1 MTMQDKLTKW
11 AKNAFMFYQELDRTE
26 TKGFYTQTP
35 LVNITSSPDIVVMG
49 INPGS
54 NGKFD
59 SNFNYELFMKGN
71 FDEWKDHRNWKY
83 TRRIEDFLRRG
94 LGNNAE
100 NIFSNDN
107 RIVYI
112 NASCFQTKKA
122 GALGY
127 NLLIKSLPS
136 TIDLIRKL
144 NPRLLLCLSAK
155 KIFGIEQSFEREYLT
170 EDVLIGQLENIQIIG
185 TPHPSARLT
194 NAKREYIRN
203 VINLAIK
210 NSHLCLK
217 ERAELIR
224 NEISL
229 NSDQSCIQ
237 PSNEEVTEI
246 FENIINQLI
255 SILGKPFELN
265 ENTQRF
271 ELNNEIAIT
280 ITKTGKGYIGIRH
293 ISFDNKKK
301 YSNEEYPN
309 IQKYTDILN
318 QYGFNVLPKNGCW
331 IGTKFFKRYG
341 YDKESITNN
350 ILSEIRKII
359 DLIKG

>member
-1 MTMQDKLTKW
+1 M
-11 AKNAFMFYQELDRTE
+11 
-26 TKGFYTQTP
+26 
-35 LVNITSSPDIVVMG
+35 I
-49 INPGS
+49 
-54 NGKFD
+54 
-59 SNFNYELFMKGN
+59 
-71 FDEWKDHRNWKY
+71 
-83 TRRIEDFLRRG
+83 
-94 LGNNAE
+94 
-100 NIFSNDN
+100 
-107 RIVYI
+107 
-112 NASCFQTKKA
+112 
-122 GALGY
+122 
-127 NLLIKSLPS
+127 
-136 TIDLIRKL
+136 
-144 NPRLLLCLSAK
+144 
-155 KIFGIEQSFEREYLT
+155 
-170 EDVLIGQLENIQIIG
+170 
-185 TPHPSARLT
+185 
-194 NAKREYIRN
+194 
-203 VINLAIK
+203 
-210 NSHLCLK
+210 

-229 NSDQSCIQ
+229 NLDQSYRQ

-246 FENIINQLI
+246 FENITNQLI

>member
-1 MTMQDKLTKW
+1 MTIQEELKKW
-11 AKNAFMFYQELDRTE
+11 AKNAFMFYQELDRKE

-170 EDVLIGQLENIQIIG
+170 EDVLIGQLENIQIKEG
-185 TPHPSARLT
+185 DMVEEGA
-194 NAKREYIRN
+194 YIADVAAPTKYYSVEGDN
-203 VINLAIK
+203 IYFA
-210 NSHLCLK
+210 LK
-217 ERAELIR
+217 KDGEPV
-224 NEISL
+224 N
-229 NSDQSCIQ
+229 
-237 PSNEEVTEI
+237 PM
-246 FENIINQLI
+246 
-255 SILGKPFELN
+255 
-265 ENTQRF
+265 
-271 ELNNEIAIT
+271 
-280 ITKTGKGYIGIRH
+280 TKLK
-293 ISFDNKKK
+293 
-301 YSNEEYPN
+301 
-309 IQKYTDILN
+309 
-318 QYGFNVLPKNGCW
+318 
-331 IGTKFFKRYG
+331 
-341 YDKESITNN
+341 
-350 ILSEIRKII
+350 
-359 DLIKG
+359 

>member
-11 AKNAFMFYQELDRTE
+11 AKNAFKFYQELDRTE

-35 LVNITSSPDIVVMG
+35 LNDISSNPDIVVMG

-54 NGKFD
+54 NGSFQND
-59 SNFNYELFMKGN
+59 YSIEQFIRGNSN
-71 FDEWKDHRNWKY
+71 WAQHRSWVYIK
-83 TRRIEDFLRRG
+83 RIEDFLKRG

-127 NLLIKSLPS
+127 NLLCKSLPF

-185 TPHPSARLT
+185 IPHPSGRLT

-246 FENIINQLI
+246 FEDITNQLI

-265 ENTQRF
+265 DKTQRF

-341 YDKESITNN
+341 YDNDSTTNN
-350 ILSEIRKII
+350 ILSEIKTII
-359 DLIKG
+359 DLMRE

>member
-1 MTMQDKLTKW
+1 MTMQDELTKW
-11 AKNAFMFYQELDRTE
+11 AKKAFEFYSQLGQKENI
-26 TKGFYTQTP
+26 GFYTQTP
-35 LVNITSSPDIVVMG
+35 LNDISSNPDIVVMG

-54 NGKFD
+54 NGSFQKD
-59 SNFNYELFMKGN
+59 YSIEQFMRGN
-71 FDEWKDHRNWKY
+71 FYWTQHRSWAYIK
-83 TRRIEDFLRRG
+83 RIEDFLKRG

-127 NLLIKSLPS
+127 NLLCKSLPF

-144 NPRLLLCLSAK
+144 NPRILLCLSAK

-185 TPHPSARLT
+185 TPHPSGRLT

-217 ERAELIR
+217 ECAELIR

-246 FENIINQLI
+246 FENITNQLI

-265 ENTQRF
+265 DKTQRF

-341 YDKESITNN
+341 YDNDSTTNN
-350 ILSEIRKII
+350 ILSEIKTII
-359 DLIKG
+359 DLMRE